1 MCVSHNESVVVVR
14 QIGLECYVSG
24 FVCPKCSVRD
34 EPLRICMASASPLT
48 SPRRQTKTEIFAP
61 TTGGAEKMC
70 KDMNVPFLGRVPIDP
85 RLARACDEGKN
96 YCATYPDAPG
106 VKALGE
112 IVASTR
118 TLFALHGAVVVPQC
132 LHSTV
137 SR

>member
-1 MCVSHNESVVVVR
+1 
-14 QIGLECYVSG
+14 
-24 FVCPKCSVRD
+24 
-34 EPLRICMASASPLT
+34 
-48 SPRRQTKTEIFAP
+48 
-61 TTGGAEKMC
+61 MC

-118 TLFALHGAVVVPQC
+118 TLFALHGVVVVPLC
-132 LHSTV
+132 STV
-137 SR
+137 SRSGPHIALKPPSEIKTAVNDTDEKKSN